1 MKYCGLDLGRKSS
14 HFCIVDKERRV
25 ILEGKV
31 RNRSKALEARFGKLE
46 KMKIV
51 VEASNKSFWI
61 ADQLKAM
68 GHEAVVVDPGRTKA
82 IGAARIKHDR
92 LDARILAQLCQAG
105 LLAEVDQ
112 PGQQV
117 RISRMVFTA
126 RDSLVRART
135 RLVNTVRS
143 MADSEGVEI
152 PHCSTR
158 RFVEAV
164 CVVVEEMPAGMDEL
178 LDPLCLAIEELNK
191 QIEICDQQIRQEAA
205 QDELLGLLQTCPG
218 VGPIVAAGF
227 AQAIR
232 DPKRFPN
239 GRSVGAYLGLV
250 PSLYASG
257 KTNMKGRI
265 TKCGN
270 RHVRWLLTIAANAML
285 LSKEDSALRRWAMT
299 LKQRVGPKKA
309 KVALARKLS
318 MVLWAM
324 WRDNRPYEARLAAAA

>member
-1 MKYCGLDLGRKSS
+1 
-14 HFCIVDKERRV
+14 
-25 ILEGKV
+25 
-31 RNRSKALEARFGKLE
+31 
-46 KMKIV
+46 
-51 VEASNKSFWI
+51 
-61 ADQLKAM
+61 
-68 GHEAVVVDPGRTKA
+68 
-82 IGAARIKHDR
+82 
-92 LDARILAQLCQAG
+92 